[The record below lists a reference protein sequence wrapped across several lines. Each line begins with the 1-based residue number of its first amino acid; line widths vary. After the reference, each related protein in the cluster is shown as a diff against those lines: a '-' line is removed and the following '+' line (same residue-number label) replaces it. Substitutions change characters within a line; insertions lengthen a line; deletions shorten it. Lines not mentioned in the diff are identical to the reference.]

1 MRIRLTIFLTMVS
14 LHVWAQS
21 SMGDFKVAAIQ
32 CYSRMGATTA
42 NATLLASLIREA
54 ASNQAKIIVLPE
66 CALTGYMDPSRDEV
80 WSTVKGT
87 RRSVL
92 PVALSATSAV
102 VTAFSALARELRIYL
117 CLPFAEVEGTN
128 AFNSQLLFDPSGRT
142 VAHHRKRN
150 PWPPGDASW
159 VTPGELPIA
168 TADTPYGRLG
178 LMICYDVH
186 VLPEEL
192 AQADVDIVLYSIGW
206 YGPNTGAWFR
216 DVFPQRYA
224 KPLNLAVIGAN
235 WSGYTPFGSWPG
247 TGYSVIVDRLGRV
260 VAQAGDKPRPEII
273 YGLLPV
279 TRR

>member
-1 MRIRLTIFLTMVS
+1 
-14 LHVWAQS
+14 
-21 SMGDFKVAAIQ
+21 
-32 CYSRMGATTA
+32 
-42 NATLLASLIREA
+42 
-54 ASNQAKIIVLPE
+54 
-66 CALTGYMDPSRDEV
+66 
-80 WSTVKGT
+80 
-87 RRSVL
+87 
-92 PVALSATSAV
+92 
-102 VTAFSALARELRIYL
+102 
-117 CLPFAEVEGTN
+117 
-128 AFNSQLLFDPSGRT
+128 
-142 VAHHRKRN
+142 
-150 PWPPGDASW
+150 
-159 VTPGELPIA
+159 
-168 TADTPYGRLG
+168 
-178 LMICYDVH
+178 MICYDVH

-192 AQADVDIVLYSIGW
+192 AQADVEIVLYSIGW